1 MLSKKVVTMRSVFGL
16 CCVIWLVMA
25 CPAARA
31 APSSAAELLDAKVDY
46 AADYYLNAE
55 KGRFQGTVIHA
66 PGRERREF
74 ESAGGH
80 QVLLRRDID
89 EASILWSDRKWYV
102 STSFQSLAA
111 LIGGF
116 DGVLLDRKA
125 VGQDTVGGEKTTCFE
140 VTSDDKARG
149 GFKGRMWFS
158 RDGIL
163 MKAVGKAQF
172 NGRDTVVDTGLLN
185 LRRMKADPAAFVRP
199 PDYKGLPLDLAKLG
213 LAP

>member
-1 MLSKKVVTMRSVFGL
+1 MIF
-16 CCVIWLVMA
+16 CCVICLSLPTA
-25 CPAARA
+25 AARA
-31 APSSAAELLDAKVDY
+31 AQSSAADLLDAKVDY

-55 KGRFQGTVIHA
+55 KGSFQGTVIHA

-80 QVLLRRDID
+80 QVLLLRRDID

-102 STSFQSLAA
+102 STSFQALAA
-111 LIGGF
+111 LVGGF
-116 DGVLLDRKA
+116 DGILLDRKA
-125 VGQDTVGGEKTTCFE
+125 VGQETVGGEKTTCYE
-140 VTSDDKARG
+140 VTTDDKASG

-163 MKAVGKAQF
+163 MKAKGKAQF

-185 LRRMKADPAAFVRP
+185 LRRLKADPAAFVRP

-213 LAP
+213 LVP